1 MADKVQIKLEELSN
15 KRTAKVKKI
24 KDLRDKLNKAN
35 TDAEA
40 KSINLEIKSLTSER
54 VKIETEYNNLS
65 KLKTTAKEY
74 SVLNQKLKD
83 LNNNLTSA
91 EARGEDTASIKKN
104 INNTTSRLGVIAP
117 EVERNFPELKT
128 VVRTPATTNPSSG
141 PDAARMGL
149 TSPISTANVAATILP
164 KVETSTDNKVSNNP
178 VVDKT
183 ATADSA
189 GAKPFTQP
197 MTIAGQTDGVAG
209 TPAVKSSLDTLLA
222 KTDFWYDLPDYIF
235 KLEPKLGELLV
246 QAVAGGWD
254 DAKFLAKAKL
264 TPWWQKNA
272 STIRT
277 RIVDRAKYDELKA
290 AGEDVT
296 KSDYG
301 LYLSKQM
308 RSVKAKAKELAGVTL
323 TDEQAQS
330 VAGKIY
336 DGFLDDDPL
345 AINAL
350 ITPFIGKVTSIV
362 GTGTGTTGFSGQAL
376 QNYQTLQGI
385 AKANGFTLKD
395 ILPNVS
401 ALTAGGDMETAVL
414 RGLADGSLDINRI
427 SQDARMLAA
436 QGQPQYVRGLLGQGY
451 DLQDIYAPYRSTM
464 ASTLEIDPNAID
476 LNDPTLRAAITD
488 KGDMNM
494 YDYKKT
500 LRQDNRWQYTG
511 SAKQEVSNAALGVL
525 RDFGFMG

>member
-1 MADKVQIKLEELSN
+1 MAVDVNKL
-15 KRTAKVKKI
+15 I
-24 KDLRDKLNKAN
+24 KDAKAAQNAARAAAQEAQNRATKTQAEAEVAAQSKKQLEYADSLKPTLADYEARLRIFANKIARGDKLSAIEQKDFNSLVNNYKSVNKTIDSAIKRAN
-35 TDAEA
+35 D
-40 KSINLEIKSLTSER
+40 II
-54 VKIETEYNNLS
+54 V
-65 KLKTTAKEY
+65 
-74 SVLNQKLKD
+74 
-83 LNNNLTSA
+83 
-91 EARGEDTASIKKN
+91 EARR
-104 INNTTSRLGVIAP
+104 TT
-117 EVERNFPELKT
+117 
-128 VVRTPATTNPSSG
+128 TPASAKTATTTKTNSSATG

-149 TSPISTANVAATILP
+149 TSPTTSANDILTKKPLPSSSKQTKPKPGATVEAPAATP
-164 KVETSTDNKVSNNP
+164 GGGFTDSQNAARL
-178 VVDKT
+178 T
-183 ATADSA
+183 AEGKAPT
-189 GAKPFTQP
+189 G
-197 MTIAGQTDGVAG
+197 I
-209 TPAVKSSLDTLLA
+209 KSSLDTLLA

-246 QAVAGGWD
+246 QAVAEGWD

-290 AGEDVT
+290 TGEDVT

-308 RSVKAKAKELAGVTL
+308 RSIKAKAREIAGVTL

-350 ITPFIGKVTSIV
+350 IVPFIGKVTSIV
-362 GTGTGTTGFSGQAL
+362 GTGTGASQTGFSGQAL

-401 ALTAGGDMETAVL
+401 ALTAGGDLETAVL

-436 QGQPQYVRGLLGQGY
+436 QGQPQYVRGLLSQGY

-464 ASTLEIDPNAID
+464 ASTLEIDPNTID

-525 RDFGFMG
+525 RDFGFQG